1 MIAPLMGSSG
11 LRPYL
16 LWGCGSVLKRFR
28 RLTGAEWHDMLSSGM
43 RKTLLTTILLAVV
56 YLAQAQ
62 LTVQGDSLISLRGT
76 RIQLSK
82 LGFPEQID
90 SLLAENIHIHFTRQS
105 DGKDIRL
112 TSGGVRFT
120 KRDKKVVRWNATSTS
135 DELQMEVFVSMGSQG
150 YMTYLV
156 KAIALQ
162 DLDLKD
168 ITLHIPLQPERA
180 KFMAGLGWRNGP
192 SSAWIGT
199 ENGGIQYS
207 FRPGAWNNEGKGG
220 TTVVIK
226 GKSMLVNNYSGPRHL
241 QKGDSLSYSFDLVSL
256 WGHK

>member
-1 MIAPLMGSSG
+1 
-11 LRPYL
+11 
-16 LWGCGSVLKRFR
+16 
-28 RLTGAEWHDMLSSGM
+28 M

-90 SLLAENIHIHFTRQS
+90 SLLAENIHFHFTRQS

-112 TSGGVRFT
+112 TGGDVHFT
-120 KRDKKVVRWNATSTS
+120 KRDEQEVQWNVTNTSS
-135 DELQMEVFVSMGSQG
+135 ELQMKVVASLHADGHFAYTV
-150 YMTYLV
+150 TV
-156 KAIALQ
+156 TALQ

-180 KFMAGLGWRNGP
+180 KFMMGLEWRNGP
-192 SSAWIGT
+192 AGAWIGA

-207 FRPGAWNNEGKGG
+207 FGPGAWINEGKGG

-226 GKSMLVNNYSGPRHL
+226 GRSMLVNNYSGPMNI
-241 QKGDSLSYSFDLVSL
+241 QKGKSLYYSFYLAATRN
-256 WGHK
+256 HK